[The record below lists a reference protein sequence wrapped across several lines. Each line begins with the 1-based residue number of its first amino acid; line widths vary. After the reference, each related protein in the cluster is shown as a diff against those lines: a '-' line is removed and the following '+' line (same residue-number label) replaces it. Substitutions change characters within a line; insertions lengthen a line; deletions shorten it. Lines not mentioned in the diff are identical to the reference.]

1 MNSEAVPR
9 RGTWALVTGVL
20 GSLLVIA
27 GLAWAIHRYTRPAP
41 LGEDRAAIR
50 AKALAEVRAA
60 ETQALNNTGWVDPV
74 KGIVRLRIQDAM
86 NLVEREWGRNPA
98 AARSNLIA
106 RVEKATAPPPK
117 APEKPSEFE

>member
-1 MNSEAVPR
+1 MTPETVPQ
-9 RGTWALVTGVL
+9 RGAWALVTGVL
-20 GSLLVIA
+20 GSILVIA

-41 LGEDRAAIR
+41 LGEDRAAVR

-74 KGIVRLRIQDAM
+74 KEIVRLRIEDAM
-86 NLVEREWGRNPA
+86 IMVERDWGRNPA
-98 AARSNLIA
+98 AARSNLIT
-106 RVEKATAPPPK
+106 RVEKATAVPPK